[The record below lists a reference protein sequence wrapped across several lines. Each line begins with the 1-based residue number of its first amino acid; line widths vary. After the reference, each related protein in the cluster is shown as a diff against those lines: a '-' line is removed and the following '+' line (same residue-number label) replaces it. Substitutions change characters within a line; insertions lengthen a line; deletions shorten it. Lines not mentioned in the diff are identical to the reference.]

1 MATFDTDQCVTDIKQ
16 TINLCFNPEASL
28 FCSHVVQHSSPLTV
42 DISGETI
49 RLTISLRLGV
59 EFLHVIY
66 IKDKQMIIFILI
78 FDFLWTG
85 GGSSVSSVAFV
96 GFLQIKQIEKLGQDE
111 YKLILIFEGF
121 YHA

>member
-1 MATFDTDQCVTDIKQ
+1 
-16 TINLCFNPEASL
+16 
-28 FCSHVVQHSSPLTV
+28 
-42 DISGETI
+42 
-49 RLTISLRLGV
+49 
-59 EFLHVIY
+59 
-66 IKDKQMIIFILI
+66 MIIFILI